1 MATLRAVDNGA
12 LGFVS
17 VTSRGRKG
25 SLEKPRGGRPAPP
38 RTRLGWG
45 RLFWNVAWAWRRG
58 GEEAGV
64 GPVVGGG
71 GWGEQADKPEG
82 RGHTQ
87 LWRCHASS
95 HPGEQKTAARALAA
109 SLDSHF
115 SIPFRKDPFVG
126 QLSGGA
132 VTCDPEPQGQ
142 RQGLSEKNSLRGRAR
157 GDTASPAML
166 TSEAFLGSSCPSP
179 GRLDTSMWRHDWKSR
194 PFVEGVRVMK

>member
-17 VTSRGRKG
+17 VTSGGRKG
-25 SLEKPRGGRPAPP
+25 SLEKPRRGRPAPLC
-38 RTRLGWG
+38 TRLGWG

-58 GEEAGV
+58 GEEAGR
-64 GPVVGGG
+64 GPGGG
-71 GWGEQADKPEG
+71 GGGGQADKLEG
-82 RGHTQ
+82 RRHTQ

-115 SIPFRKDPFVG
+115 AVPFRKDPFVG

-132 VTCDPEPQGQ
+132 VTDAIQCRRPKDRVCLKGTACARELAGTLRSLPCSTQK
-142 RQGLSEKNSLRGRAR
+142 LSWALPVPPWEG
-157 GDTASPAML
+157 
-166 TSEAFLGSSCPSP
+166 F
-179 GRLDTSMWRHDWKSR
+179 DTSMWHHDWKSGH
-194 PFVEGVRVMK
+194 FVEGVRVMK